1 MVSRSVRGIVWVR
14 GGELGLEGCV
24 GGISDSVSGF
34 SEGGFP
40 VGDWMAVAGNF
51 AVGEYY

>member
-1 MVSRSVRGIVWVR
+1 MVSRSVGCVVWVG

-24 GGISDSVSGF
+24 GGISDSVPGF

-40 VGDWMAVAGNF
+40 VGDWMAVAGYF